1 MLEKASFPT
10 SSDKEKWA
18 IVLCPQLTSSD
29 ESDTDDGKEIMKSHP
44 LPWLSACVGEF
55 RQRLDQASLNDKS
68 PQAKRQMKQR
78 VEGELSLRPSPSD
91 KQKFPSWV
99 FV

>member
-1 MLEKASFPT
+1 MLEKASFLS
-10 SSDKEKWA
+10 SSDEEKWA
-18 IVLCPQLTSSD
+18 IVLCHQLTSSD
-29 ESDTDDGKEIMKSHP
+29 ESDTDDGKEIIKSHP
-44 LPWLSACVGEF
+44 LPWLSACVGKF
-55 RQRLDQASLNDKS
+55 KQRLDQASLNDKS

-78 VEGELSLRPSPSD
+78 VERELSLRPTPD